1 MEFDLWPQIQDCL
14 CAADPDAAALA
25 DLSWVPIIIDVK
37 KKAPHK
43 HLHYQCRRVFKAKVT
58 LVYCRTFSS
67 YLRFVFNNM
76 KKERMCKHWLNSS
89 CVFRVCVCPLKCK
102 CVRLTQSS
110 VCVHCVGCVT
120 FLSLMFSKGRCLFK
134 ATSALQ
140 PPERTGTRTHT
151 HAHRDTLVLTGP
163 ASLKSMA

>member
-58 LVYCRTFSS
+58 LLCCRTFLS

-89 CVFRVCVCPLKCK
+89 CVFRVCVCVHWSVSVWDWLKAA
-102 CVRLTQSS
+102 CVYTALDVSHSCHWCFQRAG
-110 VCVHCVGCVT
+110 VCSRQLLL
-120 FLSLMFSKGRCLFK
+120 FSLRRGRGH
-134 ATSALQ
+134 AH
-140 PPERTGTRTHT
+140 THT
-151 HAHRDTLVLTGP
+151 HTETHSSSQAPPL
-163 ASLKSMA
+163 